1 MSGFYPLNFVPTMLR
16 FFLMSFFQ
24 SLPRYFFTSL
34 RHNIQSGKSWPSPYP
49 MQITVLDLTAYIGLT
64 AVAAITLNMLLGV
77 MMAFRYS
84 PVRNWPHRR
93 FNYFRLHNWT
103 GYIALVVTLIH
114 PLPLLLN
121 KSPKFRVLDI
131 VYPVHSPQQPLEN
144 TIGAIAL
151 YIVAIMVITSYF
163 RIQLGRRTWKA
174 FHFTV
179 YLGAVALSWHSLFTD
194 PDLKGAPIDWLDGG
208 KLFVEA
214 CALII
219 LVTSILRARHAQRK
233 SHLAQS
239 SLQHP
244 PTSH

>member
-1 MSGFYPLNFVPTMLR
+1 MN
-16 FFLMSFFQ
+16 
-24 SLPRYFFTSL
+24 
-34 RHNIQSGKSWPSPYP
+34 
-49 MQITVLDLTAYIGLT
+49 ITVLDLSAYLGLT
-64 AVAAITLNMLLGV
+64 AVGAITINMLLGV

-84 PVRNWPHRR
+84 PVRNWPHHR

-103 GYIALVVTLIH
+103 GYIALVVTLLH

-151 YIVAIMVITSYF
+151 YTVALMVVTSYF

-174 FHFTV
+174 FHFTI
-179 YLGAVALSWHSLFTD
+179 YLGAIALFYHSLFTD

-208 KLFVEA
+208 KLFVES
-214 CALII
+214 CAAII
-219 LVTSILRARHAQRK
+219 LVTSLLRARHAQKK
-233 SHLAQS
+233 SHQLHS
-239 SLQHP
+239 SHP
-244 PTSH
+244 HTSTSD

>member
-1 MSGFYPLNFVPTMLR
+1 
-16 FFLMSFFQ
+16 
-24 SLPRYFFTSL
+24 
-34 RHNIQSGKSWPSPYP
+34 
-49 MQITVLDLTAYIGLT
+49 MQITLLDLSAYIGLT

-84 PVRNWPHRR
+84 PVRNWPHHR

-103 GYIALVVTLIH
+103 GYIALIVTLLH

-131 VYPVHSPQQPLEN
+131 LFPIHSPQQPLEN

-151 YIVAIMVITSYF
+151 YTLALIVITSYF

-174 FHFTV
+174 FHFSI
-179 YLGAVALSWHSLFTD
+179 YLGAIALLYHSLFTD

-219 LVTSILRARHAQRK
+219 LVTAILRARHARK
-233 SHLAQS
+233 KALSLRQPSRQTATS
-239 SLQHP
+239 SD
-244 PTSH
+244 

>member
-1 MSGFYPLNFVPTMLR
+1 M
-16 FFLMSFFQ
+16 
-24 SLPRYFFTSL
+24 
-34 RHNIQSGKSWPSPYP
+34 NI
-49 MQITVLDLTAYIGLT
+49 TALDLSAYLGLT
-64 AVAAITLNMLLGV
+64 AVGAITINMLLGV

-84 PVRNWPHRR
+84 PVRNWPHHR

-103 GYIALVVTLIH
+103 GYIALVVTILH
-114 PLPLLLN
+114 PLVLLLN
-121 KSPKFRVLDI
+121 KSPKFRIQDLI
-131 VYPVHSPQQPLEN
+131 YPVHSPQQPLEN

-174 FHFTV
+174 FHFSI
-179 YLGAVALSWHSLFTD
+179 YLGALALFYHSLFTD

-219 LVTSILRARHAQRK
+219 LVTAILRARHARK
-233 SHLAQS
+233 KALSFRQPSRQTATS
-239 SLQHP
+239 SD
-244 PTSH
+244 